1 MGSIVA
7 VFPLEVSTM
16 KTLLYLS
23 SLVWTSLA
31 TNFSATLQ
39 VNEYGVLYNQ
49 TQVYD
54 PTTGDMIIH
63 VPSHWRNGTFLH
75 DLTKVENENLDIT
88 VWKLKDHNVC
98 FLEKF
103 DPEEHSI
110 SFMLEVAYMEAHN
123 VTIDASQYRIIK
135 FLVVDDGEWKGD
147 REELTENMQSLCS
160 GVTIR
165 KAHHVQIDETMVHRR
180 KRQASSSMATR
191 RASCCWCGMRHCLF
205 LQDGRDDMLLA

>member
-7 VFPLEVSTM
+7 VFPVEVTM
-16 KTLLYLS
+16 KIFLFLS
-23 SLVWTSLA
+23 SMVWTGLA

-54 PTTGDMIIH
+54 PTTGDIIIH
-63 VPSHWRNGTFLH
+63 VPSHWRNGTFFH

-88 VWKLKDHNVC
+88 VWKLKDRDVC

-103 DPEEHSI
+103 DPNEHPP
-110 SFMLEVAYMEAHN
+110 SFMLEGAYMEAHN
-123 VTIDASQYRIIK
+123 VTLDASQYNVVK
-135 FLVVDDGEWKGD
+135 FQAVDDGEWEGD
-147 REELTENMQSLCS
+147 REELTENMQNLCS

-165 KAHHVQIDETMVHRR
+165 KAHHVQIYETMDHRR
-180 KRQASSSMATR
+180 KRAAEDFIMIITD
-191 RASCCWCGMRHCLF
+191 
-205 LQDGRDDMLLA
+205 DGIIVIVIR

>member
-31 TNFSATLQ
+31 TNFSATLR
-39 VNEYGVLYNQ
+39 VNEYGELYNQ

-135 FLVVDDGEWKGD
+135 FLVVDDGEWEGD
-147 REELTENMQSLCS
+147 REDLTENMRSLCS

-165 KAHHVQIDETMVHRR
+165 KAHHVKIDETMGHRR
-180 KRQASSSMATR
+180 KRQASSSRAT
-191 RASCCWCGMRHCLF
+191 RASCCWCGWHHCWF
-205 LQDGRDDMLLA
+205 MVEDRDDMLLA